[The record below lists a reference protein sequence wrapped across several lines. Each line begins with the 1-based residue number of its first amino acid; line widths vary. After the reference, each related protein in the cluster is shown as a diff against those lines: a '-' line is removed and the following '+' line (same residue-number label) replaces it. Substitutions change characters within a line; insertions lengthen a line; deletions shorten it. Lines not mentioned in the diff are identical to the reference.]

1 MRMLAPYIFG
11 LLFAAAVGMYVA
23 QAVSDSWTASAAR
36 ILGTLPR

>member
-23 QAVSDSWTASAAR
+23 QAISDSWTTSAAT
-36 ILGTLPR
+36 ILRAMPR